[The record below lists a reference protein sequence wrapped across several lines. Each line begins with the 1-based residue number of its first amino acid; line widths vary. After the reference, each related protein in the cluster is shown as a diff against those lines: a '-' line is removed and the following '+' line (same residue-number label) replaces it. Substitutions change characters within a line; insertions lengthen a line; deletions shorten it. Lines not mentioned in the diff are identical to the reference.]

1 VADAVTEGQRTVCD
15 RAVRDKLLIICFLLG
30 T

>member
-1 VADAVTEGQRTVCD
+1 LADAVTEGRCAVCERT
-15 RAVRDKLLIICFLLG
+15 VRDKLLIICFLLG